1 MTKNNMVKASCCVPR
16 CTNNWRNSPNMKF
29 HTLPSDP
36 KVLGMYEK
44 LIRNANLKKDS
55 SSTRICGAHFPQ
67 GERMSRTQ
75 LPSIFPWTSVPKER
89 RKIERVQVQVQVK
102 RSDFSYLATK
112 LNTTKCMLMISH
124 NSFIII
130 QSKICIPCKE
140 CS

>member
-1 MTKNNMVKASCCVPR
+1 MVKASCCVPR

-112 LNTTKCMLMISH
+112 LNTTKCMLMISY